1 MLGKLSQNSFVNIN
15 KWLAPNAGFVMRLAL
30 KMHFAIQ
37 YVSVKHIVGTK

>member
-15 KWLAPNAGFVMRLAL
+15 AGFVMRLVL